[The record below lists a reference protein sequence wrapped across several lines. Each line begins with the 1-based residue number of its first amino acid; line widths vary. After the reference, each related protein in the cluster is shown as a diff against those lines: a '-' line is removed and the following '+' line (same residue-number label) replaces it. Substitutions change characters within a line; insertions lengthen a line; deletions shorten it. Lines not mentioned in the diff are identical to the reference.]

1 MADQTPIPSPRDGV
15 RESAV
20 FIVGLGRFGG
30 SLARTLVGLGTE
42 VLAIDTDP
50 RLVQMHASDLPH
62 VVQADA
68 TDPVALRQLGAHEFS
83 TAIVAIGAGVEPS
96 VLATAALVDLGIPR
110 VWSKAVSEQH
120 ARILDRVG
128 AHRVF
133 RPEAEMG
140 ERVAHLVSGTMLE
153 YLELDD
159 AFVLAEVTAPRSMV
173 GRSLG
178 DIGLRSTHQVTVVCV
193 KHPGSVFTYA
203 EATTVVDA
211 GDLLVLAGAP
221 ADVERVVR
229 MR

>member
-1 MADQTPIPSPRDGV
+1 LADQTPSSPTADPTRGN
-15 RESAV
+15 AV

-42 VLAIDTDP
+42 VLAIDTDA

-120 ARILDRVG
+120 ARILQRVG

-133 RPEAEMG
+133 LPEAEMG

-159 AFVLAEVTAPRSMV
+159 AFVLAEVTAPQSMV
-173 GRSLG
+173 GRTLG
-178 DIGLRSTHQVTVVCV
+178 DIGLRTSHRVTVVCI

-203 EATTVVDA
+203 ESTTLVEAD
-211 GDLLVLAGAP
+211 DLLVLAGAP

-229 MR
+229 LR